1 MVTGTVEAVT
11 GTAAINQLTH
21 TAKESENVSEPRDV
35 REIKAKETPAPELWG
50 PLYTGPGKNLGP
62 EKVGGPKGGKTSP
75 DPIGLKH
82 ASFKATGKGG
92 GGDKGGKKGG
102 SY

>member
-1 MVTGTVEAVT
+1 MKVNCVTSRGSHPCGMVTGTAAAVT
-11 GTAAINQLTH
+11 GTAATNGKGDEH
-21 TAKESENVSEPRDV
+21 VSEPRDV

-92 GGDKGGKKGG
+92 G
-102 SY
+102 